1 MDLYNDTVSLISK
14 KKQTPNGWLSF
25 NAPCCHHK
33 GENKDTKLRGGL
45 MRSGDAGGLV
55 YHCFNCGFKT
65 GWTPGKILGPRMR
78 SLLGWLGATDDQIN
92 KIAFECLKIESEKPS
107 ESVLKPLV
115 FAPRAMPDKSVKIST
130 ELIEQ
135 DERVIPVVEYLY
147 ARGLTLEDN
156 DFYWSEKYPDRLII
170 PLTVEYKTVGYIAR
184 KCGPGNPKYI
194 TEHPPHVVFN
204 LDKQGY
210 ERKFVLVFEGSID
223 AMLLGGVAVLTNE
236 ISQEQAQQINRL
248 DRQVIVV
255 PDRDKAGEAMIRQ
268 AADLG
273 WSVAFPEWDNDVKD
287 AADAVLKYGRLATMI
302 SIIKSVETNNL
313 KIKLRMKL

>member
-1 MDLYNDTVSLISK
+1 MDLYNETVSLIYK

-25 NAPCCHHK
+25 NAPCCHHN

-45 MRSGDAGGLV
+45 MRSGDRGGIV

-65 GWTPGKILGPRMR
+65 GWAPGKVLNPRMR
-78 SLLGWLGATDDQIN
+78 SLLGWLGASDDQIN
-92 KIAFECLKIESEKPS
+92 KIAFECLKIESEKG
-107 ESVLKPLV
+107 ETIVKPLT
-115 FAPRAMPDKSVKIST
+115 FTPRDMPDKSVKLTMDLIS
-130 ELIEQ
+130 Q

-147 ARGLTLEDN
+147 GRGLTLEDN
-156 DFYWSEKYPDRLII
+156 EFYWSEKYPDRLII
-170 PLTVEYKTVGYIAR
+170 PLTVEHKIVGYIAR
-184 KCGPGNPKYI
+184 KCGTGNPKYI

-210 ERKFVLVFEGSID
+210 DRKFVLVFEGSID
-223 AMLLGGVAVLTNE
+223 AMMLGGVAVLTNE
-236 ISQEQAQQINRL
+236 ISTEQAQQINRL

-255 PDRDKAGEAMIRQ
+255 PDRDKAGETMIRH
-268 AADLG
+268 AIDLG
-273 WSVAFPEWDNDVKD
+273 WSVAFPNWHEDVKD

-302 SIIKSVETNNL
+302 SIIKSVETSAL